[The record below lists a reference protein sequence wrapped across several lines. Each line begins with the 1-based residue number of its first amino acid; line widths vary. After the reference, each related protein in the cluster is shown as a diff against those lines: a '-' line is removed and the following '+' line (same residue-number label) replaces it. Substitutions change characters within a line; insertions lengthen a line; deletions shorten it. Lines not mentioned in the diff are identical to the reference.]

1 MTQRVVVTGL
11 GLICPVGIR
20 TEEAW
25 HNLKNGSSGIDH
37 IERFDTSDFD
47 ITFGGEV
54 NAFDPEEY
62 IDQRKVKRLDRFV
75 QFGIAG
81 AHQALAD
88 AGVPEGAGNELEPER
103 SGVVIGSGI
112 GGLKEIET
120 QHWRMFE
127 RGPSRVSP
135 FFIPKLMM
143 NAAPGQ
149 ISMRFGF
156 EGPNYSVSSACS
168 SANHA
173 IGNAFHHLR
182 QGEAD
187 VMLTGGVEAA
197 LTPSC
202 LAGFSALKALSK
214 RNDQPAKASRPFDG
228 KRDGFVLS
236 EGAGLL
242 LLETLHH
249 ARERDADIY
258 AEILGFGATADAHHI
273 TAPEPEGK
281 GARKSI
287 TLALADQEIDRE
299 RVSYVNAHGTST
311 ELNDKM
317 ETKAVRDVFGTHADE
332 LCMSSTK
339 SMIGHSLGAA
349 AGVEAVVTS
358 LSIDEGVVHPTINQE
373 EPDPDC
379 DLDYVP
385 GTSRSLD
392 IDVAISN
399 SFGFGGHNSCLA
411 LGKLD

>member
-1 MTQRVVVTGL
+1 MTHRVVITGL
-11 GLICPVGIR
+11 GLITPAGTN
-20 TEEAW
+20 TEKSW
-25 HNLKNGSSGIDH
+25 SQLKAGKSGIDY

-62 IDQRKVKRLDRFV
+62 IDQRKTKRLDRFV

-81 AHQALAD
+81 ADQALKD
-88 AGVPEGAGNELEPER
+88 AGFPDGDNLHPER

-127 RGPSRVSP
+127 KGPSRVSP

-149 ISMRFGF
+149 ISMHFGL

-173 IGNAFHHLR
+173 IGNAYSHLR
-182 QGEAD
+182 SGEAD
-187 VMLTGGVEAA
+187 VMVTGGVEAA

-214 RNDQPAKASRPFDG
+214 RNDEPQKASRPFD
-228 KRDGFVLS
+228 KNRDGFVLS
-236 EGAGLL
+236 EGTGILVM
-242 LLETLHH
+242 ETLEN
-249 ARERDADIY
+249 AQNRDASIY
-258 AEILGFGATADAHHI
+258 AEVLGFGATADAHHI

-281 GARKSI
+281 GARQSI
-287 TLALADQEIDRE
+287 NLALQDQGTEKE

-311 ELNDKM
+311 EKNDKM
-317 ETKAVRDVFGTHADE
+317 ETQALHDVFGDHAHK
-332 LCMSSTK
+332 LSISSTK

-349 AGVEAVVTS
+349 AGVEAVVTA

-373 EPDPDC
+373 EADPDC

-385 GTSRSLD
+385 EESRSLD
-392 IDVAISN
+392 IDVALSN

>member
-1 MTQRVVVTGL
+1 MTQRVVITGL
-11 GLICPVGIR
+11 GLITPAG
-20 TEEAW
+20 TDPEESW
-25 HNLKNGSSGIDH
+25 SQLKAGKSGIDH

-54 NAFDPEEY
+54 NAFDPEAY

-81 AHQALAD
+81 ADQALDD
-88 AGVPEGAGNELEPER
+88 AGFPDGENLNPER

-127 RGPSRVSP
+127 KGPSRVSP

-149 ISMRFGF
+149 ISMHFGL

-173 IGNAFHHLR
+173 IGNAYSHLR
-182 QGEAD
+182 DGEAD
-187 VMLTGGVEAA
+187 VMITGGVEAA

-214 RNDQPAKASRPFDG
+214 RNDEPKKASRPFD
-228 KRDGFVLS
+228 KNRDGFVLS
-236 EGAGLL
+236 EGAGVLL
-242 LLETLHH
+242 METLEH
-249 ARERDADIY
+249 AQERDASIY
-258 AEILGFGATADAHHI
+258 AEVLGFGATADAHHI

-287 TLALADQEIDRE
+287 NLALDDQETEKDR
-299 RVSYVNAHGTST
+299 VTYVNAHGTST

-317 ETKAVRDVFGTHADE
+317 ETQALHDVFGDHAHQ
-332 LCMSSTK
+332 LCISSTK

-349 AGVEAVVTS
+349 AGIEAVVTA

-385 GTSRSLD
+385 EESREVD
-392 IDVAISN
+392 IDVALSN